1 MVAKVSKYKLNLFFI
16 LAVSLFVSL
25 ATFSDSYALEVGGV
39 EIPSTATYTQ
49 TGSITY
55 ACVSGY
61 MTEQYHRYGG
71 NGIYG
76 TMSGSFDCSSYP
88 NATQVLIESINLN
101 QGIADYSSDYIHLVF
116 VSDQDWIDYCGTST
130 TGYCSPYTSVSFSR
144 YAGSTTK
151 MYLYDGLTC
160 EEDVCEVTSDS
171 YFSIPVVD
179 NDVYYT
185 FLQFPA
191 GLNYQRYYFQNDY
204 AAQTYLYAYGV
215 NDSVSFGYYFWGDDT
230 DVQPDISNDV
240 PLSPIWS
247 DPDYTGGNDVA
258 TDLQF
263 SFNII
268 NPFTSIIPYFSDN
281 ATFCPQVLHTWLHLS
296 NSCIQSPWSSTIRVP
311 ITITA
316 NILLAVYLFGFV
328 ISWLKYGEVSIR
340 PIPALGSQPDTPA
353 SHGIHGNKGGFAR

>member
-1 MVAKVSKYKLNLFFI
+1 MAIKVFNNKLHLFFV

-25 ATFSDSYALEVGGV
+25 MAFSNSYALEVGGV
-39 EIPSTATYTQ
+39 EIPDTAYYSQ
-49 TGSITY
+49 TGTIYY

-71 NGIYG
+71 SGIYG
-76 TMSGSFDCSSYP
+76 TLSGTFDCSSYP

-101 QGIADYSSDYIHLVF
+101 QGIADYSSDYIHMVF
-116 VSDQDWIDYCGTST
+116 VSDQDWIDYCGTSS

-144 YAGSTTK
+144 YSGSTTK
-151 MYLYDGLTC
+151 MHLYDGLTC
-160 EEDVCEVTSDS
+160 EVDNCEVTSDT
-171 YFSIPVVD
+171 YFSIPIVD

-215 NDSVSFGYYFWGDDT
+215 NDSVSYGYYYWGDDT

-247 DPDYTGGNDVA
+247 DPDFQDGDDIA
-258 TDLQF
+258 TDLQNFNF
-263 SFNII
+263 SLF
-268 NPFTSIIPYFSDN
+268 NPFGLIIPLFTDEGTYCMN
-281 ATFCPQVLHTWLHLS
+281 ILHEWLHIPS
-296 NSCIQSPWSSTIRVP
+296 ARRCVSSPWPSAVRLALSTAG
-311 ITITA
+311 TILFS
-316 NILLAVYLFGFV
+316 IYLFGFGV
-328 ISWLKYGEVSIR
+328 SWLRSTSAPFAKITDDY
-340 PIPALGSQPDTPA
+340 LGV
-353 SHGIHGNKGGFAR
+353 KK